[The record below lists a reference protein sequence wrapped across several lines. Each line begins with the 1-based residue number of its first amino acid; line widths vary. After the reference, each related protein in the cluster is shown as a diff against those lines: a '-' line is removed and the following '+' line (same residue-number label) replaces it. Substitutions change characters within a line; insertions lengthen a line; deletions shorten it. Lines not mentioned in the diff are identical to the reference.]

1 MPARGLDREALEC
14 VRRCVLNRKRMF
26 TVKPANDDEEF
37 YAAVAGITAEQLLM
51 DLSNGAQTI

>member
-37 YAAVAGITAEQLLM
+37 YAAITQIKDKMLWDEM
-51 DLSNGAQTI
+51 EDTYSGA